1 MQPFNL
7 RFLSSLSLA
16 CLIGC
21 NDASQPDL
29 ILNHGVIYTLDPGR
43 SVQEAVVITDGRISF
58 VGSSAEAL
66 AQAGSKTQVVDLGG
80 RLVLPGL
87 QDTHIHPIMGGI
99 DALSCDLSVGETA
112 EDYLA
117 LIETY
122 AQANPDLAWIT
133 GGGWAMS
140 AFGPGGMPAKELL
153 DAVVPDRP
161 VLLFSSDG
169 HTAWANSKALA
180 LAGLTA
186 ETPDPPD
193 GRIDRHPETGELIGS
208 LQEGAGNLLDHVV
221 PAVTPEAA
229 LDGLRYSVAMLNAY
243 GITAV
248 QDAIVT
254 AEDLET
260 YHALEALGELS
271 LHVEASLWW
280 ERERGLEQVADLIA
294 LREPYRE
301 GQVRANTVK
310 IMQDGVM
317 ENYTAVML
325 EPYLLDTDNVT
336 GIPMVEPALL
346 KDVVTALDAA
356 QFQVHFHAIG
366 DGAIRQALDAIQ
378 AAKTSNGLTDGRHHI
393 SHLQIID
400 RADIPRFAELGV
412 TANFQP
418 LWAYAD
424 EYINDLTLP
433 FIRAETAQQ
442 MYPIQSVIDAG
453 GTVAFGSDWSV
464 STANPW
470 VQIEVAITRK
480 NPEGPEEAPGEAF
493 LPHERVSLEAAL
505 EAFTIHAASVNHRED
520 ETGSIEA
527 GKLADLVVLDRNL
540 FEIPAAEI
548 SETAALVTLFKGEVA
563 HGSLALPGESP

>member
-1 MQPFNL
+1 VQPFTL
-7 RFLSSLSLA
+7 RFLSCLSLL

-21 NDASQPDL
+21 NGASQPDL
-29 ILNHGVIYTLDPGR
+29 ILSHGVIYTLDPGR

-254 AEDLET
+254 ADDLAT
-260 YHALEALGELS
+260 NLTLEALFERN
-271 LHVEASLWW
+271 LHVESSRW
-280 ERERGLEQVADLIA
+280 
-294 LREPYRE
+294 
-301 GQVRANTVK
+301 
-310 IMQDGVM
+310 
-317 ENYTAVML
+317 
-325 EPYLLDTDNVT
+325 
-336 GIPMVEPALL
+336 
-346 KDVVTALDAA
+346 
-356 QFQVHFHAIG
+356 
-366 DGAIRQALDAIQ
+366 
-378 AAKTSNGLTDGRHHI
+378 
-393 SHLQIID
+393 
-400 RADIPRFAELGV
+400 
-412 TANFQP
+412 
-418 LWAYAD
+418 
-424 EYINDLTLP
+424 
-433 FIRAETAQQ
+433 
-442 MYPIQSVIDAG
+442 
-453 GTVAFGSDWSV
+453 
-464 STANPW
+464 
-470 VQIEVAITRK
+470 
-480 NPEGPEEAPGEAF
+480 
-493 LPHERVSLEAAL
+493 
-505 EAFTIHAASVNHRED
+505 
-520 ETGSIEA
+520 
-527 GKLADLVVLDRNL
+527 
-540 FEIPAAEI
+540 
-548 SETAALVTLFKGEVA
+548 
-563 HGSLALPGESP
+563 

>member
-1 MQPFNL
+1 VQPFNL

-99 DALSCDLSVGETA
+99 DALSCDLSSGETA

-117 LIETY
+117 LIKTY
-122 AQANPDLAWIT
+122 AQANPELTWIT

-260 YHALEALGELS
+260 YHALEALGELN

-346 KDVVTALDAA
+346 KDIVTALDAA

-378 AAKTSNGLTDGRHHI
+378 AAKTHNGLTDGRHHI

-400 RADIPRFAELGV
+400 STDIPRFAELGV

-493 LPHERVSLEAAL
+493 LPRERVSLEAAL
-505 EAFTIHAASVNHRED
+505 EAFTIHAAAVNHRED

-548 SETAALVTLFKGEVA
+548 SETAALVTLFKGEVV